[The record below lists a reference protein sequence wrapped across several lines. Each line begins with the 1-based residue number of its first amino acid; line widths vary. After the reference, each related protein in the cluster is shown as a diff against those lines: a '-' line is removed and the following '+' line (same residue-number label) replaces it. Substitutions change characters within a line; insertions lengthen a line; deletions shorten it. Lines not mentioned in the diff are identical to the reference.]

1 MDRDTSWRQRV
12 ARRIEAW
19 IGLAALAG
27 SAWMFST
34 MSEATTVAAQ
44 DMPAH
49 AAGPAAPQA
58 GAQQAGAQQA
68 AAPLSR

>member
-1 MDRDTSWRQRV
+1 MDRDTSWRQRA

-44 DMPAH
+44 GASAPTSQ
-49 AAGPAAPQA
+49 GTAPQA
-58 GAQQAGAQQA
+58 GTPPA
-68 AAPLSR
+68 AASLDR

>member
-1 MDRDTSWRQRV
+1 MDRDTPWRQRV

-44 DMPAH
+44 
-49 AAGPAAPQA
+49 GVPAAVSGSTTPQA
-58 GAQQAGAQQA
+58 GAQPA

>member
-1 MDRDTSWRQRV
+1 MERDTSWRQRA

-34 MSEATTVAAQ
+34 MSEATTLAAQ
-44 DMPAH
+44 GAPVPQSR
-49 AAGPAAPQA
+49 GTAPQA
-58 GAQQAGAQQA
+58 GTAPVA
-68 AAPLSR
+68 ASLDR

>member
-1 MDRDTSWRQRV
+1 MDRDTSWRQRL

-19 IGLAALAG
+19 IGLAAVAG

-44 DMPAH
+44 
-49 AAGPAAPQA
+49 AGTPPAA
-58 GAQQAGAQQA
+58 A
-68 AAPLSR
+68 AVSR

>member
-34 MSEATTVAAQ
+34 MSEATTLAAQ
-44 DMPAH
+44 GAPVSASPV
-49 AAGPAAPQA
+49 AVPPAGPPPAE
-58 GAQQAGAQQA
+58 
-68 AAPLSR
+68 APLRR